1 MSENKYQELKAL
13 LKGEPLETFDVREH
27 VFTQIGHN
35 SNVPNNGN
43 KMKKQKREEFEHDKN
58 IFDKYDGRNRI
69 LIKTAIGKKWAGF
82 FNYDYD
88 ASRFANLIYK
98 AAWFPSGD
106 IEPIG
111 CVEKYEYVTVYDGR
125 YFRGD
130 TMNSWSTTLNEF
142 VRTLG
147 ERYVHGWK
155 GRYIPVGYNSWEAF
169 LSDPK
174 SYKKAFP
181 DYITDFMKVV
191 YTVGNFIPVPLAPSF
206 NTCRSRLCHDY
217 WDLTLL
223 AIYRHYEKNDAGNSN
238 GWSGLLSREGV
249 KCWLDGYGSWDA
261 FVEGNFLQD
270 FVDEKTKN
278 GYGMPKP
285 LWAGH
290 VDKPGLPKE
299 GKFEEFFT
307 NAAAWITAR
316 GKKIAIALADALG
329 PAAEQESDA
338 GEGAI

>member
-1 MSENKYQELKAL
+1 MCENKELMLQEIQAILNGA
-13 LKGEPLETFDVREH
+13 PLESFDVREYEL
-27 VFTQIGHN
+27 
-35 SNVPNNGN
+35 S
-43 KMKKQKREEFEHDKN
+43 
-58 IFDKYDGRNRI
+58 RI
-69 LIKTAIGKKWAGF
+69 LEENSETVGKDLSRYRAAENILVKLCIGKKWALKLDF
-82 FNYDYD
+82 DYD

-111 CVEKYEYVTVYDGR
+111 CVEKYEYVTVCGGR

-147 ERYVHGWK
+147 ENYVHGWK
-155 GRYIPVGYNSWEAF
+155 GRYIPKGYNSWEAF

-174 SYKKAFP
+174 NYKKAFP

-206 NTCRSRLCHDY
+206 NTCRNRFCKDY

-223 AIYRHYEKNDAGNSN
+223 AIYRHYEKNDRDNSD
-238 GWSGLLSREGV
+238 GWKNLLFRDGV
-249 KCWLDGYGSWDA
+249 KHWLDRYGSWDA
-261 FVEGNFLQD
+261 FVKGNFLQD
-270 FVDEKTKN
+270 FVS
-278 GYGMPKP
+278 
-285 LWAGH
+285 WAGSRCGRPKELWTGH
-290 VDKPGLPKE
+290 FDNPGLPKE
-299 GKFEEFFT
+299 GQFEEFFT

-316 GKKIAIALADALG
+316 GEKIAIALADVLG
-329 PAAEQESDA
+329 PAAEQESNA
-338 GEGAI
+338 EEGVI